1 MLSMLFGE
9 VDFITTYWPGMP
21 VSAFSVVLAFLC
33 VQGYFFKQRLCGQM
47 YIYIL

>member
-21 VSAFSVVLAFLC
+21 VSAFGIVLAFLC
-33 VQGYFFKQRLCGQM
+33 VQEYFVRQRSYGQM
-47 YIYIL
+47 YFFFF